1 MNLPKYQVSADDER
15 FLYEFFSEGPK
26 GRIKKTVIYSEIEDG
41 LFNLAFGDWNE
52 DLNKLDDSIRSNN
65 GDRDKILATV
75 ASTAIDF
82 TDRFPQAEIFT
93 EGSSPARTRLYQMG
107 ISNNL
112 AEISED
118 FEIQGYIDHEWQPFR
133 KGINYEAFLI
143 QRK

>member
-1 MNLPKYQVSADDER
+1 MNLPKYQVSADDEL

-26 GRIKKTVIYSEIEDG
+26 GSIKKTVIYSEIEDG

-52 DLNKLDDSIRSNN
+52 ELNKLDDSIRTNN

-93 EGSSPARTRLYQMG
+93 EGSTPARTRLYQMG
-107 ISNNL
+107 ISNHL
-112 AEISED
+112 EEISEG
-118 FEIQGYIDHEWQPFR
+118 FEIQGYIEQEWSPFR

-143 QRK
+143 KRK

>member
-26 GRIKKTVIYSEIEDG
+26 GSIKKTVIYSEIEDG
-41 LFNLAFGDWNE
+41 LFNLAFGDWNDE
-52 DLNKLDDSIRSNN
+52 LNKLDDSIRSNN

-93 EGSSPARTRLYQMG
+93 EGSTPARTRLYQIG

-112 AEISED
+112 VEISED